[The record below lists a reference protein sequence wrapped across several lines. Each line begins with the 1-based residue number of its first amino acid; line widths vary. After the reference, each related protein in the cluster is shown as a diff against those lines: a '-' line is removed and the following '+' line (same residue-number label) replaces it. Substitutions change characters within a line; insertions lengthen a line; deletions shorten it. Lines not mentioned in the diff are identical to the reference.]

1 MTTSSLTSRIA
12 RLAMLLGVA
21 VVGGAALG
29 ACDKNAVQ
37 DITGSLPAVRIKFF
51 NFGVNAR
58 QVNFYAN
65 DAKVSARAPA
75 ASGAED
81 TVGVAYGSV
90 SAGGAYAAIDAGA
103 YTLRGRVSG
112 LVDKDLAITSLQS
125 TLVAGKAYSMYVSG
139 FYDATAKTVESFLI
153 EDAFVDTLDFS
164 VAYVRFVNA
173 ISNSVPMTLFALNTT
188 TAVEVPVGGSVA
200 YKAGGGFVAVP
211 NGVYNLGTR
220 VDGSATN
227 TIART
232 AVSFVA
238 GRVYTITARG
248 DFTVVSTTAV
258 NRPFLDNTAN
268 R

>member
-1 MTTSSLTSRIA
+1 MTTFLVPSRFT
-12 RLAMLLGVA
+12 RLALSLAMAVA
-21 VVGGAALG
+21 GSASLSS
-29 ACDKNAVQ
+29 CEKNAVQ

-65 DAKVSARAPA
+65 DAKVSARF
-75 ASGAED
+75 SSTGVED

-90 SAGGAYAAIDAGA
+90 SAGGAYSAIDAGP
-103 YTLRGRVSG
+103 YTLRGRVAG

-153 EDAFVDTLDFS
+153 EDAFVDTLDFT

-173 ISNSVPMTLFALNTT
+173 ISNAPPMTMYALNTT
-188 TAVEVPVGGSVA
+188 TTTEGAVGGSVP
-200 YKAGGGFVAVP
+200 YKAGGAFVAVP
-211 NGVYNLGTR
+211 NGTYNLATR
-220 VDGSATN
+220 LDGSAAN
-227 TIART
+227 AIART

-258 NRPFLDNTAN
+258 NRPTLDNTTN